1 MSRELNGSPPAA
13 SAVWEALEPPP
24 GWEPVANICRSVAN
38 RLQALTENVV
48 SSIQAEVPA
57 YRLARFPREDL
68 ADTVRADLE
77 LMLIGVAEHRGP
89 LTSELVDG
97 ARLGHRRATQG
108 MAVEDIV
115 QAFQVSCRE
124 LWKAIAS
131 TVGDDEREAAT
142 MLVSAATTVWTWA
155 EQVTHA
161 IMAAHRDASGG
172 REQLALTIRKQFLDL
187 LLYGDIS
194 SNQAQELARAVGLK
208 PEAAFVALV
217 LGGVPEDEEGIAR
230 LEHAFEAAG
239 PGVFCR
245 HERRGMVVLT
255 QGPDVASLERLAR
268 SHHPQVAIG
277 VGHKRLTLAGARLSI
292 GDAERALVLADEGS
306 TLNYDSAWFAVT
318 LMESQDRLRAVL
330 ARGLEAAQR
339 NPTIAQTIE
348 AFVEAGFSQSGA
360 GSKLSV
366 HANTVAYRL
375 HKWEELTGW
384 DPLTQTGLVC
394 TLASLQ
400 LLGFGARARR
410 HAHSDSE
417 PGSPGGSAPEEFQA
431 SSTVTERRSPQGA
444 R

>member
-1 MSRELNGSPPAA
+1 MSTELNASLPAPAA
-13 SAVWEALEPPP
+13 AWETLEPPP
-24 GWEPVANICRSVAN
+24 GWEPVANICRSVAS

-68 ADTVRADLE
+68 ADAVRADLE

-89 LTSELVDG
+89 LSSELVEG

-115 QAFQVSCRE
+115 QAFQVTCRE

-131 TVGDDEREAAT
+131 TVGDDERDAAT

-155 EQVTHA
+155 EQLTHA
-161 IMAAHRDASGG
+161 IMAAHRDATGG

-217 LGGVPEDEEGIAR
+217 LRGVPEGEEDISR
-230 LEHAFEAAG
+230 LEHDFEAAG
-239 PGVFCR
+239 PGVYCR

-255 QGPDVASLERLAR
+255 QGPDVASLERIAR
-268 SHHPQVAIG
+268 SHHPHVAIG

-292 GDAERALVLADEGS
+292 GDAERALVLADEGL

-348 AFVEAGFSQSGA
+348 AFVDAGFSQSGA

-384 DPLTQTGLVC
+384 DPLSQSGLVC

-410 HAHSDSE
+410 HAHSDIDS
-417 PGSPGGSAPEEFQA
+417 GSAGVNAGEETQT
-431 SSTVTERRSPQGA
+431 STTVTERRSPQGA